1 MPPWVFD
8 VIILAVIVLSAV
20 MSAGR
25 GLIRETFSIIAFIV
39 GLLVAWLCIRFGQ
52 APLKEMISPD
62 EPSIVPAMIL
72 FLAGFLVSYAHA
84 ALVAHAVFFAGMEIV
99 VFQSGVEERV
109 WTGQGRLRVG
119 RYWVVWALAGGASTE
134 PVKISITPDRPP
146 PTRPAAL
153 SRYG

>member
-1 MPPWVFD
+1 MAEAVAD
-8 VIILAVIVLSAV
+8 EAHVALGAEGTALAVEGDDAAGLLSAMLQGV
-20 MSAGR
+20 EAEG
-25 GLIRETFSIIAFIV
+25 GEDGGV
-39 GLLVAWLCIRFGQ
+39 VAPED
-52 APLKEMISPD
+52 AE
-62 EPSIVPAMIL
+62 
-72 FLAGFLVSYAHA
+72 HA